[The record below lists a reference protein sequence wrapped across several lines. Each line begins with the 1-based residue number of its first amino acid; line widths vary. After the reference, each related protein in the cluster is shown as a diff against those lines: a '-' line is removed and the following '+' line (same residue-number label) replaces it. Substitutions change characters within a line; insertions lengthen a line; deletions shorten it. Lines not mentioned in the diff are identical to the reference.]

1 MNFICY
7 LIVTMLCVHTHTK
20 MLLDQILLNVHI
32 SLVFSLQLVLDA
44 KIHFVFS
51 LFLLHLNSY

>member
-1 MNFICY
+1 
-7 LIVTMLCVHTHTK
+7 MLCVHTHTK